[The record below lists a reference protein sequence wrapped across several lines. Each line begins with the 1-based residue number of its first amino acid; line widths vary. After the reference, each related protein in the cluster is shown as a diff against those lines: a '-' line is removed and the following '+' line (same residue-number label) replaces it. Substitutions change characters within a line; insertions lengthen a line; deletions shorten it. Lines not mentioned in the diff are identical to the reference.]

1 MRVMEAVADIDVKRA
16 VQAAKDFA
24 VALFEPEQ
32 LSGLGLEAIERTED
46 GKHWLVTLGFQRA
59 ASRARRRARISPLE
73 RVLPSP
79 EPDREYKVFKVDAGS
94 GEVLGMQMF
103 RD

>member
-1 MRVMEAVADIDVKRA
+1 MRVMEAVAEIDVKQA
-16 VQAAKDFA
+16 VQAARDFA

-32 LSGLGLEAIERTED
+32 LSGLGLEAIEKTED
-46 GKHWLVTLGFQRA
+46 GKHWLVTLGFHRA
-59 ASRARRRARISPLE
+59 APRHRRRPRSPLE
-73 RVLPSP
+73 QVLPAP
-79 EPDREYKVFKVDAGS
+79 EPEREYKVFKVDAGS

>member
-1 MRVMEAVADIDVKRA
+1 MEAVAEIDVKRA

-24 VALFEPEQ
+24 VTLFEPEQ
-32 LSGLGLEAIERTED
+32 VSGLGLEAVERTED
-46 GKHWLVTLGFQRA
+46 GKYWLVTLGFHRVA
-59 ASRARRRARISPLE
+59 PRSRRRARVSPLE
-73 RVLPSP
+73 QVLPSP
-79 EPDREYKVFKVDAGS
+79 ELEREYKVFKVDAGS

>member
-1 MRVMEAVADIDVKRA
+1 MRVMEAVAEFDVKQA

-24 VALFEPEQ
+24 AALFEPEQ

-46 GKHWLVTLGFQRA
+46 GKYWFVTLGFHRA
-59 ASRARRRARISPLE
+59 APRRRRRARSPLE
-73 RVLPSP
+73 QVLPSP
-79 EPDREYKVFKVDAGS
+79 EPEREYKVFKVDSSS